1 MAGLVGGGDDARDHR
16 HRARDNAVLPRGGKL
31 LFEARLR
38 FAMFGGRGYL
48 LAPAMDLDQSPT
60 PAWSF
65 TGYERIAES
74 LERWIGDD
82 EAAYRALAHA
92 EWIVTEKIH
101 GANFCLVT
109 DGAEIRA
116 AKRKAFLDG
125 EEDFFGHR
133 AMLERNAEALR
144 RVFALARARD
154 PQITRAIVYGELFG
168 GGYPHPEV
176 PVDPAV
182 QPVQTG
188 CFYSPTIEFCA
199 FDSRLLRAGAEEGEY
214 ADHDEA
220 AAIFAEAGLFH
231 ARPLF
236 RGSYEDAVAFPIG
249 FESHIPALL
258 GLPPIA
264 GNKAE
269 GVVIKPVRSVVVPRR
284 VGSIRPVIKRKIPE
298 FSEDARFHQ
307 AEKWAAPT
315 VAGGA
320 LEQLLWEVYPLVT
333 EARLDAAVSK
343 VGRPMPG
350 DTLRRAQILSLVI
363 EDLTTE
369 LRERQ
374 PTSLGRLGTT
384 DAAALTA
391 AIVGE
396 AAALVDLYLP
406 GDPTTR

>member
-1 MAGLVGGGDDARDHR
+1 MS
-16 HRARDNAVLPRGGKL
+16 P
-31 LFEARLR
+31 ET
-38 FAMFGGRGYL
+38 
-48 LAPAMDLDQSPT
+48 SPT
-60 PAWSF
+60 PPWSF

-74 LERWIGDD
+74 LERWLGDD
-82 EAAYRALAHA
+82 ESAYRALAHA

-109 DGAEIRA
+109 DGVEIRA
-116 AKRKAFLDG
+116 AKRKAFLDAD
-125 EEDFFGHR
+125 EEFFGHR
-133 AMLERNAEALR
+133 AMLERNAEAVR
-144 RVFALARARD
+144 RVFALARARN
-154 PQITRAIVYGELFG
+154 PQIARVQVYGELFG
-168 GGYPHPEV
+168 GGYPHPDV

-188 CFYSPTIEFCA
+188 CFYSPTIELCA
-199 FDSRLLRAGAEEGEY
+199 FDLRLVVAGKAEGEY

-220 AAIFAEAGLFH
+220 AAIFTEAGLFH

-236 RGSYEDAVAFPIG
+236 RGSYEDAIAFPIG

-258 GLPPIA
+258 GLPPIP

-269 GVVIKPVRSVVVPRR
+269 GVVIKPVRPVVVPRR
-284 VGSIRPVIKRKIPE
+284 AGSIRPVIKRKIPE

-307 AEKWAAPT
+307 AEKWAAPAVT
-315 VAGGA
+315 GGA

-343 VGRPMPG
+343 IGRPMAG
-350 DTLRRAQILSLVI
+350 DTARRAQILALLV

-369 LRERQ
+369 IRERQ
-374 PTSLGRLGTT
+374 PGAWGRLGSSP
-384 DAAALTA
+384 AAALAA
-391 AIVGE
+391 AIAGE

-406 GDPTTR
+406 LEPATR

>member
-1 MAGLVGGGDDARDHR
+1 MATEK
-16 HRARDNAVLPRGGKL
+16 P
-31 LFEARLR
+31 
-38 FAMFGGRGYL
+38 
-48 LAPAMDLDQSPT
+48 PT
-60 PAWSF
+60 PPWSF

-82 EAAYRALAHA
+82 EAAYRALAHV

-101 GANFCLVT
+101 GANFCLAT
-109 DGAEIRA
+109 DGVEIRA

-125 EEDFFGHR
+125 DEDFFGHR
-133 AMLERNAEALR
+133 AMLERNAEAVR
-144 RVFALARARD
+144 RVFALAHARD
-154 PQITRAIVYGELFG
+154 PQISRVLVYGELFG

-176 PVDPAV
+176 PADPAV

-188 CFYSPTIEFCA
+188 CFYSPTIEICA
-199 FDSRLLRAGAEEGEY
+199 FDLRLIHAGAEEGEY
-214 ADHDEA
+214 ADYDEA
-220 AAIFAEAGLFH
+220 AAIFAGAGLFH

-249 FESHIPALL
+249 FESHVPALL

-269 GVVIKPVRSVVVPRR
+269 GVVIKPVRPVVVPRR
-284 VGSIRPVIKRKIPE
+284 AGSIRPVIKRKIPE

-307 AEKWAAPT
+307 AEKWAPPVVT
-315 VAGGA
+315 GGV

-333 EARLDAAVSK
+333 ETRLDAAISK
-343 VGRPMPG
+343 VGRPQPG
-350 DTLRRAQILSLVI
+350 DTARRAQILALVI

-369 LRERQ
+369 IRERQ
-374 PTSLGRLGTT
+374 PSLLGRLNMA

-391 AIVGE
+391 AIAGE
-396 AAALVDLYLP
+396 ATALVDLYLP
-406 GDPTTR
+406 VESTTR

>member
-1 MAGLVGGGDDARDHR
+1 MI
-16 HRARDNAVLPRGGKL
+16 
-31 LFEARLR
+31 
-38 FAMFGGRGYL
+38 
-48 LAPAMDLDQSPT
+48 LDPPPT

-109 DGAEIRA
+109 DGVEIRA

-125 EEDFFGHR
+125 DEDFFGHR
-133 AMLERNAEALR
+133 AMLERNAEAVR
-144 RVFALARARD
+144 RVFTIARARHSR
-154 PQITRAIVYGELFG
+154 ITRVFVYGELFG

-188 CFYSPTIEFCA
+188 CFYSPTIELCA
-199 FDSRLLRAGAEEGEY
+199 FDLRLVEAGVEEGEY
-214 ADHDEA
+214 ADYDEA

-236 RGSYEDAVAFPIG
+236 RGSYEDAVALPIG

-258 GLPPIA
+258 GLPPIV

-269 GVVIKPVRSVVVPRR
+269 GVVIKPVRPVVVPRR
-284 VGSIRPVIKRKIPE
+284 AGSIRPVIKRKIPE

-307 AEKWAAPT
+307 AEKWTAPA
-315 VAGGA
+315 VLEGA
-320 LEQLLWEVYPLVT
+320 LDQLLWEVYPLVT
-333 EARLDAAVSK
+333 EARLDAAISK
-343 VGRPMPG
+343 VGRPGVG
-350 DTLRRAQILSLVI
+350 DTARRAQILALVI
-363 EDLTTE
+363 DDLTTE
-369 LRERQ
+369 IRERQ
-374 PTSLGRLGTT
+374 PASLGRLGPS
-384 DAAALTA
+384 DAAALAA
-391 AIVGE
+391 AIAGE

-406 GDPTTR
+406 LGSTAR

>member
-1 MAGLVGGGDDARDHR
+1 MS
-16 HRARDNAVLPRGGKL
+16 
-31 LFEARLR
+31 
-38 FAMFGGRGYL
+38 
-48 LAPAMDLDQSPT
+48 PAEPPT
-60 PAWSF
+60 PPWSF

-82 EAAYRALAHA
+82 EAAYRALAHT
-92 EWIVTEKIH
+92 EWLVTEKIH

-109 DGAEIRA
+109 DGVEIRA
-116 AKRKAFLDG
+116 AKRKAFLDEG
-125 EEDFFGHR
+125 EDFFGHR
-133 AMLERNAEALR
+133 AMLERNADAVR
-144 RVFALARARD
+144 RVFALAHAKNPGIARVL
-154 PQITRAIVYGELFG
+154 VYGELFG
-168 GGYPHPEV
+168 GGYPHPDV

-188 CFYSPTIEFCA
+188 CFYSPTIELCA
-199 FDSRLLRAGAEEGEY
+199 FDLRLVVAGAAEGEY
-214 ADHDEA
+214 EGSDEA

-236 RGSYEDAVAFPIG
+236 RGSYEDAIAFPIG

-269 GVVIKPVRSVVVPRR
+269 GVVIKPVRPVVVPRR
-284 VGSIRPVIKRKIPE
+284 AGSIRPVIKRKIPE

-307 AEKWAAPT
+307 AEKWAAPVVT
-315 VAGGA
+315 GGA

-343 VGRPMPG
+343 VGRPAAG
-350 DTLRRAQILSLVI
+350 DTARRAQILALVI

-369 LRERQ
+369 VRERQ
-374 PTSLGRLGTT
+374 PGALSRLGAP
-384 DAAALTA
+384 DAAALATA
-391 AIVGE
+391 IAGE

-406 GDPTTR
+406 VDSTTR